1 MNTRTEARTKRVY
14 EVANQRQPNITVV
27 LENIMD
33 PHNIMAC
40 LRTCDAIGMQS
51 AHVIE
56 TIKPVFTTVIGKRSS
71 TSAKKWVP
79 VTIHSSV
86 EDCYKVLREEKKQ
99 IFTTHL
105 SEDSKEL
112 YEMDFTPDMALVF
125 GNEQN
130 GVSEKAVEM
139 ADGNFTI
146 PMFGMIRSL
155 NISVACAVTL
165 YEALRQRKAAGLY
178 DSRQLSDTDFN
189 QLVEKWMG
197 I

>member
-1 MNTRTEARTKRVY
+1 
-14 EVANQRQPNITVV
+14 
-27 LENIMD
+27 
-33 PHNIMAC
+33 MAC

-56 TIKPVFTTVIGKRSS
+56 TIKPVFTSVIGKRSS

-79 VTIHSSV
+79 VNLYDSV
-86 EDCYKVLREEKKQ
+86 ESCYEVLRKQNKK

-112 YEMDFTPDMALVF
+112 YEMDLTQDIALVF
-125 GNEQN
+125 GNEKD
-130 GVSEKAVEM
+130 GVSERAVEL

-189 QLVEKWMG
+189 LLLEEWMG
-197 I
+197 M